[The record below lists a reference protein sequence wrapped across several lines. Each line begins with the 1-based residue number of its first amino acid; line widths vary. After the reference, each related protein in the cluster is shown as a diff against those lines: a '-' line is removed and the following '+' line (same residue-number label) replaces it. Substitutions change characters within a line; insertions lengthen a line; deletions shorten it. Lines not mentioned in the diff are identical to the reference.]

1 MEEQERGR
9 KKGRGLRILLRIF
22 SGGIFLIALLIFSV
36 YILFNF
42 FGTRLLRE
50 MIRTKVSESSQGLYT
65 ADFSELKINIL
76 TRSISIKDFSL
87 TPDTILYQRMK
98 LEGKAKK
105 TLYKI
110 SYRELSL
117 HRLNFREAWM
127 NRNLYL
133 REMMIR
139 KPEIVLA
146 GFPDTISS
154 RKGRFK
160 NVYEDIYP
168 LASQVFKDIHIDSV
182 FVEKARIV
190 SNKEGKPGHQALGR
204 YEFSAVLRDF
214 SVNPFSY
221 YNHNRVFYSRDID
234 FILHNV
240 SYSLTDSLYFL
251 EAEEIGFNLVK
262 STLYGKNITLRPN
275 FFSRRISHARQG
287 TFFQI
292 DLPVFAINGINLYEA
307 LTDQQVHLSKIVL
320 DLARIK
326 IFRNNSTE
334 AVENRLSPERKK
346 KRKPFNKADLFTV
359 ISGKLK
365 SLQIDAL
372 IINEASLEYFRN
384 MNDRNP
390 ELRVARMNIG
400 VDGFRLDSLSGKRED
415 RIFYSRDVELNL
427 HEIIL
432 RMRDRIH
439 VLNAGKVYI
448 STKKKLVEI
457 EQGMLYAGA
466 ESSINELDG
475 RKNTFSV
482 LLPDLKFSHIDLLKA
497 FYRQDLVFGNL
508 IVESPDVHFTKNR
521 ITKKEASRFRKPGD
535 FFAESND
542 DVVYN
547 LLKKYVNS
555 IKGDSILVNK
565 GFFGYHQNTDSLD
578 QEISSAT
585 FDLKMYDFLI
595 DSVHGMNQQGYFYSR
610 DFDLDLRSFF
620 FISPDSLRQVT
631 VHHLH
636 IATKDSVIMAD
647 SILFSKT
654 RSPEASRVRKPSN
667 VSVSFSVDNLFLQ
680 GLNHKKLFLDKV
692 LQANLVMLKNPKVS
706 LKAGDPYQFKPGQE
720 DERLGSSQGLMKFLH
735 VDKLVVLKGDISYDG
750 LERTK
755 SSYFK
760 LKDIDFSILGLSMQ
774 LPDRGKMNGSMKF
787 DSLSLSVKPLRM
799 IVIDSTY
806 EVSCDNISLH
816 SYPLNID
823 ITGISLVPIKG
834 LGRKEKGMPR
844 IKLKVPQVSISGFYF
859 DKALFEG
866 KWIIGDIDI
875 VKPVAEI
882 TLYENKDK
890 QKKTFSPAL
899 AYKPGQGSY
908 SIDHIRVKD
917 AGVKLHVHNAKG
929 KTDYSTDDLQVTVS
943 KFLLDSLNR
952 EGVAGVPLFNAADIS
967 VSVKGK
973 TFMTGDSLYTYG
985 FNKAFVSTG
994 KKYAYV
1000 DSGFLTPVVSRD
1012 EFYRRT
1018 GFQTDIFK
1026 VSVPRVE
1033 IFNPDFVKMIS
1044 GKTIHV
1050 GRILVHNARNEAY
1063 RDKRISITRPGKKL
1077 LVQSQL
1083 RKVPFPL
1090 TIDTIQ
1096 TLNGYMQYEE
1106 QTGDKPGVVFFDR
1119 INSEVLNVSN
1129 DTGVLNKNR
1138 IMSVEGK
1145 SHLMGKGAVNAHYCF
1160 DLLSP
1165 RDSLWWWATVDS
1177 LDMKDLNPMLARLL
1191 PAKISHGFLKRLNIS
1206 MVAANDA
1213 TATGSLEVYYNNL
1226 YLELTL
1232 IKDGTLK
1239 KLKNELIT
1247 DVANYIL
1254 PDDNPDNNGF
1264 MRKGIIYFKR
1274 DTTKAIFNYLW
1285 KSTLSG
1291 LKSTMGINSP
1301 EQKQLKKEL
1310 KKKPK

>member
-1 MEEQERGR
+1 MEEQESGY
-9 KKGRGLRILLRIF
+9 KKRRGLRILLRML
-22 SGGIFLIALLIFSV
+22 SGFILLLALLIFSV

-50 MIRTKVSESSQGLYT
+50 MIRKKISESSQGLYST
-65 ADFSELKINIL
+65 DFSELKINIL
-76 TRSISIKDFSL
+76 TRTITIKDFSL
-87 TPDTILYQRMK
+87 TPDTILYQNLK

-105 TLYKI
+105 TLYKVT
-110 SYRELSL
+110 YRELSL
-117 HRLNFREAWM
+117 HRLNFRELWF
-127 NRNLYL
+127 NKNLYL
-133 REMMIR
+133 RAMLIM

-146 GFPDTISS
+146 GFPDTITS

-168 LASQVFKDIHIDSV
+168 LASQIFKDIHIDSI

-190 SNKEGKPGHQALGR
+190 SNKEGKPGRQALGR
-204 YEFSAVLRDF
+204 YEFSAVLRDV
-214 SVNPFSY
+214 SINPYSY

-251 EAEEIGFNLVK
+251 QAEEIGFNLAK
-262 STLYGKNITLRPN
+262 SRLYGKNISLRPN
-275 FFSRRISHARQG
+275 FLSRRISHARQG

-292 DLPVFAINGINLYEA
+292 DLPEFAINGINLYEA
-307 LTDQQVHLSKIVL
+307 LTNQQVHLTKILL
-320 DLARIK
+320 DLARLK
-326 IFRNNSTE
+326 IFRNNSIE
-334 AVENRLSPERKK
+334 AVENRQSPEHRK
-346 KRKPFNKADLFTV
+346 KRKPFNKADLYTV

-365 SLQIDAL
+365 SVQIDTL
-372 IINEASLEYFRN
+372 IIKEASLEYFRN
-384 MNDRNP
+384 MDDRNP

-400 VDGFRLDSLSGKRED
+400 VDGFMLDSLSYKRKD
-415 RIFYSRDVELNL
+415 RIFYARNLDLNL

-432 RMRDRIH
+432 KLRDQIH
-439 VLNAGKVYI
+439 VLNAGNVYI
-448 STKKKLVEI
+448 STKKKLLEI
-457 EQGMLYAGA
+457 EQGMLYSEA
-466 ESSINELDG
+466 ESTVNQQEE

-482 LLPDLKFSHIDLLKA
+482 LLPDLRFNNIDLLKA
-497 FYRQDLVFGNL
+497 FYRQDLEFGNL
-508 IVESPDVHFTKNR
+508 IVESPDVRFTKHR
-521 ITKKEASRFRKPGD
+521 LTKKAEARFRQPGD

-555 IKGDSILVNK
+555 IRGDSILVNK

-578 QEISSAT
+578 QEISSAS

-610 DFDLDLRSFF
+610 DFDLDFRSFF
-620 FISPDSLRQVT
+620 FISPDSLRQVK
-631 VHHLH
+631 VNHLH

-647 SILFSKT
+647 SISFNKT
-654 RSPEASRVRKPSN
+654 RSPEVSLNRKESN
-667 VSVSFSVDNLFLQ
+667 VSVSFRLDNLFLQ

-692 LQANLVMLKNPKVS
+692 LQANLVILGNPQVS

-720 DERLGSSQGLMKFLH
+720 DERLSSSQGLVKFLD
-735 VDKLVVLKGDISYDG
+735 VDKLVVRKGDISYDG

-787 DSLSLSVKPLRM
+787 DSVSLSVRPLRM
-799 IVIDSTY
+799 IVMDSTY

-816 SYPLNID
+816 SYPLD
-823 ITGISLVPIKG
+823 IEVKGISMLPVKG
-834 LGRKEKGMPR
+834 QGRKEKGKPRFRIMIPR
-844 IKLKVPQVSISGFYF
+844 ISISDFYF

-866 KWIIGDIDI
+866 KWIIGNIDI
-875 VKPVAEI
+875 LKPEADI
-882 TLYENKDK
+882 SLYENKNK
-890 QKKTFSPAL
+890 EKKTISPAL
-899 AYKPGQGSY
+899 VYKPGQGSY
-908 SIDHIRVKD
+908 SIDHIRVRD
-917 AGVKLHVHNAKG
+917 AGVKLHVHNEKG
-929 KTDYSTDDLQVTVS
+929 KTDYSADELQVSVN
-943 KFLLDSLNR
+943 KFLFDSLNR

-967 VSVKGK
+967 VSVKGRN
-973 TFMTGDSLYTYG
+973 FMTGDSLYTYG

-994 KKYAYV
+994 KKYLCI
-1000 DSGFLTPVVSRD
+1000 DSIFLTPVVSRD
-1012 EFYRRT
+1012 EFYKRK

-1026 VSVPRVE
+1026 VSVPRLE
-1033 IFNPDFVKMIS
+1033 IFNPDFTKMIT

-1050 GRILVHNARNEAY
+1050 GRILAHSPRNEAY
-1063 RDKRISITRPGKKL
+1063 RDKRIKITKPGKKF

-1083 RKVPFPL
+1083 RQVPLPL

-1096 TLNGYMQYEE
+1096 TVNGYMQYEE
-1106 QTGDKPGVVFFDR
+1106 QTGDKPGFVFFDR
-1119 INSEVLNVSN
+1119 INSEMLNVSN
-1129 DTGVLNKNR
+1129 DTVVLKKNR

-1145 SHLMGKGAVNAHYCF
+1145 SRVMGKGSVNGHYRF
-1160 DLLSP
+1160 DMLSP

-1177 LDMKDLNPMLARLL
+1177 LDMKDLNPMLTKLL

-1213 TATGSLEVYYNNL
+1213 TATGNLEVYYNNL
-1226 YLELTL
+1226 YVELTL
-1232 IKDGTLK
+1232 FKDGTMK

-1254 PDDNPDNNGF
+1254 PRENPDNNGF

-1274 DTTKAIFNYLW
+1274 DTTKAIFNYIW

-1291 LKSTMGINSP
+1291 LKSTVGVNSP
-1301 EQKQLKKEL
+1301 EQKQLKKDL
-1310 KKKPK
+1310 KKRP